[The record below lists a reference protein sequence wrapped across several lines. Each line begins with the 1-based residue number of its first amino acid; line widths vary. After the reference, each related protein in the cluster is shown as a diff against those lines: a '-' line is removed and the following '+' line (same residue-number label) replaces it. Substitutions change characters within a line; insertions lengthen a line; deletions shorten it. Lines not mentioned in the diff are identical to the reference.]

1 MLWQAMAEEVLPDRF
16 LVVRP
21 FAKGDEAACKEILAE
36 SMRSSVGRIFWS
48 ALLRETTV
56 HVAVFLSAVLFI
68 LVGLPLT
75 LSAVSLPLTLM
86 GLYVAVWANTSVKI
100 LEVQHE
106 MTLIKQQ
113 YRRTDESEF
122 WVADYYGPLLDAR

>member
-48 ALLRETTV
+48 ALLRETAV

-113 YRRTDESEF
+113 YF
-122 WVADYYGPLLDAR
+122 